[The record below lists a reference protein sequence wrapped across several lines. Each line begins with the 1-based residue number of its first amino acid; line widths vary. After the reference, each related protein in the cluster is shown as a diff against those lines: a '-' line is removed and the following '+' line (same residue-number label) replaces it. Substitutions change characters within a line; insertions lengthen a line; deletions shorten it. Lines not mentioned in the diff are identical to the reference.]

1 MANNIKT
8 STIFGR
14 ILHGTSQIQRHHHL
28 PRSSRNIGTPAF
40 PGRLRNRSYR
50 HRNHRIFQPV
60 HRYGNLPGH
69 HTAQSADKRRTVGYF
84 FIHRMDRNCYQPAF
98 LRRLMADCRLLR
110 QPDLAHPVP
119 TSVRQPLLCLRHH
132 RARSHV
138 LSQQRIQIHRC
149 PQFHYPDSRRC
160 GSGYGSPLRSRTLR
174 TDYHPDHLQHTDI
187 CSFPTSAIRN
197 DCVSHG
203 D

>member
-1 MANNIKT
+1 
-8 STIFGR
+8 
-14 ILHGTSQIQRHHHL
+14 
-28 PRSSRNIGTPAF
+28 
-40 PGRLRNRSYR
+40 
-50 HRNHRIFQPV
+50 
-60 HRYGNLPGH
+60 
-69 HTAQSADKRRTVGYF
+69 
-84 FIHRMDRNCYQPAF
+84 MDRNCYQPAF

-187 CSFPTSAIRN
+187 CHFLPALSATIALHMGIDSTPQDLFIFGLSIPVQRHQLFQ
-197 DCVSHG
+197 S
-203 D
+203 